1 MFAEA
6 VAMDNWMGQWDVTKI
21 MLGLPGQ
28 CFTPGRAVKIQ
39 LVRNDI
45 VNGVESRLLIM
56 S

>member
-21 MLGLPGQ
+21 MLGQ